1 MIPCFRRV
9 KQARSNERALNVKAV
24 HAMPRKEA
32 CDQLGQDVGGLVM
45 QTNVVSLW
53 SPLGIDTVRHRGIGT
68 GISEASKRVPIF
80 CT

>member
-1 MIPCFRRV
+1 MTPCFRRV

-53 SPLGIDTVRHRGIGT
+53 SPLGIDIACMVSVAAFERKLGQ
-68 GISEASKRVPIF
+68 AW
-80 CT
+80 